1 MELLS
6 LLFFLFFF
14 LIYPQFGLCDNP
26 LFSTPSFI
34 FYPYDILFPIF
45 ATSYS
50 LNSIIFYWFFPFA
63 WRVAGFF

>member
-1 MELLS
+1 KYSMELLS

-14 LIYPQFGLCDNP
+14 FFLYSIGLCDNS

-50 LNSIIFYWFFPFA
+50 LNSIIFY
-63 WRVAGFF
+63 